1 MNANDRSITAFTMA
15 GHGLVHVYELSI
27 PILMTV
33 WLAEFSVTAAVLGG
47 VVTVGYGL
55 FGVGALPGGLL
66 ADVFG
71 SKRLIVGCL
80 FGMGAAFF
88 ALALAPGLVGIA
100 LALAGWGIAASV
112 YHPAGLALISN
123 GVDPDRRGAAFGY
136 HGMAGNVGIAF
147 GPLAAAVLL
156 LVVDWRVVAAA
167 LGAISIVA
175 GVIGLSADFDETAG
189 IDAGANA
196 DTGAGTNTGTDAA
209 TGADADTGTDATA
222 AEADG
227 GSTGGDTNTN
237 PDAGTEPD
245 TDTNPD
251 TDIRSLRDFLAGS
264 RRVFTTGFALVFLV
278 VLCNGLVY
286 RGMVTFLPELLR
298 EFLLAAVGDVRLGL
312 FAPDSPLAEEFD
324 VSRYVYVGLL
334 TIGIA
339 GQYTSGRLLDRIDPE
354 RGLAIVLF
362 LLAAVAVAF
371 VPLAGAGIGPLLAI
385 SAVLGFVL
393 FGIQPFSQATVAA
406 YSPPESRG
414 LSFGFTYLGTFG
426 IGALGATIVGVVLTY
441 ATADAA
447 VFLVLAA
454 VALVG
459 CAIATLLRRGD
470 LRP

>member
-1 MNANDRSITAFTMA
+1 MA

-71 SKRLIVGCL
+71 SKRLIIGCL
-80 FGMGAAFF
+80 FGMGASFF

-189 IDAGANA
+189 IDAGSDA
-196 DTGAGTNTGTDAA
+196 GAGAD
-209 TGADADTGTDATA
+209 TGADADTRTDATA

-227 GSTGGDTNTN
+227 GSTDTNTN
-237 PDAGTEPD
+237 PDTGTKPEAD

-264 RRVFTTGFALVFLV
+264 RRVFTAGFALVFLV

-339 GQYTSGRLLDRIDPE
+339 GQYTSGRLLDRIEPE

-362 LLAAVAVAF
+362 LLAAIAVAF
-371 VPLAGAGIGPLLAI
+371 VPLAAAGVGPLLAI